1 MENTHRDDLDIIY
14 INLDKSTERKTG
26 MERKLSQFFKPA
38 DFKRFPAIQ
47 GDQRDAKISK
57 NELGCFLSHLEVIKS
72 SSPNHP
78 TLILEDDVIFC
89 KNFNSYLKN
98 ILKGLSKISPEWD
111 ILFLAQMTFIG
122 QVYKTVRL
130 LKIKKTIP
138 KGTFRIFNAKSN
150 YAASTSAY
158 IINPLSKEKILNFL
172 KKNEDNAYDLP
183 IDLFLK
189 KAIDENC
196 LNSKFVFPYLTGL
209 ERLDTTIQNTTDK
222 QINSSRLSEDQLNLF
237 FVDSNPSD
245 LMKKYLEDSINIKN
259 NQDAYLASLILFNWL
274 ALDRT

>member
-1 MENTHRDDLDIIY
+1 MENIHRDDLDIVY

-47 GDQRDAKISK
+47 GDHRDAKISP
-57 NELGCFLSHLEVIKS
+57 NALGCFLSHLEVIKS

-78 TLILEDDVIFC
+78 TLILEDDVLLC
-89 KNFNSYLKN
+89 KNFNTYLKN
-98 ILKGLSKISPEWD
+98 LIKGLHKISPEWD

-138 KGTFRIFNAKSN
+138 KGTFRILNAKTN

-158 IINPLSKEKILNFL
+158 IINPLSKGKILNLL
-172 KKNEDNAYDLP
+172 KKNVENAYALP
-183 IDLFLK
+183 IDLFFK
-189 KAIDENC
+189 KTIDDNS

-209 ERLDTTIQNTTDK
+209 EGLDTTIQNTTDK
-222 QINSSRLSEDQLNLF
+222 QIKSSRLSEDQLNLF

-245 LMKKYLEDSINIKN
+245 LMKKYLDESFIKN
-259 NQDAYLASLILFNWL
+259 NQDAYLASLILFNWF
-274 ALDRT
+274 ALDRP